1 MSLLSEIEKH
11 GLADCEFNR
20 QLMRETKMILKANDT
35 ETWLET
41 IWDALHKYRDKC
53 IPEGEL
59 AHDDEWS
66 DICTAMAWI
75 AEDMEVDSDE

>member
-1 MSLLSEIEKH
+1 MTQTSALIGKPLTH
-11 GLADCEFNR
+11 GLITLNLFER
-20 QLMRETKMILKANDT
+20 LKMELKANDT

-66 DICTAMAWI
+66 DICTAMAWLQ
-75 AEDMEVDSDE
+75 EELEVTDN